1 MSAVEEDGAAA
12 PGQQLGFLEVNG
24 RRIAYATSGDG
35 PPLLCDLGRIH
46 DLGIFWRHRP
56 YRRFVEALAR
66 EFTVVRF
73 DRPGCGLSDRS
84 HADFRLHA
92 DLSLIER
99 LLDELGLDATAALAA
114 GGSARVMLAAAALRP
129 SRISRLVVLGP
140 RAADDSGE
148 HRYYAAL
155 ETLLRTQVEVA
166 VPLVAAGAAS
176 GGDEGSAEWLAGAY
190 RAAATGEAIARCLAE
205 TVRLNVRPLLP
216 RIRCPTLVLHRR
228 DNVATDLAAS
238 REVAAAI
245 PDAALLPLEG
255 AAALA
260 WDGDVQ
266 ALLEPAMSFL
276 RASEEAAPGR
286 ATAELTAREHEVAH
300 LVALGLTNAE
310 IADRLAIGRRT
321 VESHLERV
329 RSKLGL
335 ASRVELAA
343 WSTRRVT
350 STDR

>member
-1 MSAVEEDGAAA
+1 MSVVEEDGAAA
-12 PGQQLGFLEVNG
+12 PGQQLGFLELHG
-24 RRIAYATSGDG
+24 RRVAYATSGDG

-46 DLGIFWRHRP
+46 DLSIFWRHRP

-92 DLSLIER
+92 DLTLIER
-99 LLDELGLDATAALAA
+99 LLDELGLDATAVLAT
-114 GGSARVMLAAAALRP
+114 GGSTRVMLAAAALRP
-129 SRISRLVVLGP
+129 RRISRLVVLGA

-148 HRYYAAL
+148 HRYHAAL

-166 VPLVAAGAAS
+166 APLVAAGAAS
-176 GGDEGSAEWLAGAY
+176 GGDEGSAEWLA
-190 RAAATGEAIARCLAE
+190 AADQA
-205 TVRLNVRPLLP
+205 
-216 RIRCPTLVLHRR
+216 
-228 DNVATDLAAS
+228 DLSAS
-238 REVAAAI
+238 RDVAAAI
-245 PDAALLPLEG
+245 PDAALLPLDG

-260 WDGDVQ
+260 WDGDVP
-266 ALLEPAMSFL
+266 ALLEPVVSFL
-276 RASEEAAPGR
+276 RAGEEAASARSTSRLTGR
-286 ATAELTAREHEVAH
+286 EQEVAH

-343 WSTRRVT
+343 WSTRR
-350 STDR
+350 SAGTDR